1 MQELQRVRAVLL
13 GNARYALLVT
23 QHGGGFSAMEGLAIT
38 RWAPDPLGDPAG
50 PLMYLRDL
58 ESGEAWPLIVQP
70 GGRGSIALRANAA
83 TAQIASV
90 HAGIFA
96 TLTIG
101 AAGEA
106 PLEVRHVKVENHSG
120 RARLLELSTYAELV
134 LNSPAAD
141 AGHPAFSKLFVQT
154 DAPAPDTLSAWRRL
168 RSPDDAPL
176 HVAQRLVADF
186 STGRIEYETDRMRFL
201 GRARGPGAPA
211 ALHCQSPLSG
221 TIGNVLDPVFAQ
233 RLRFDLADGESAA
246 AALLCAADGAR
257 ATVLDHVG
265 GVASATAALRLLH
278 AVAGV
283 PDVRTLG
290 LPAGWRTGIDL
301 VPTLER
307 EVTFES
313 AVPGHPREAVDAVPA
328 AAAEAVN
335 AAAPGQVRAAVTATA
350 PPDQLEPAED
360 LLLFNGSGGFRADGR
375 EYVIRLRHELAA
387 DGRASLALPPLP
399 WTNCI
404 ANEAVGCLVSERGI
418 GCTWTANSREN
429 RLTPW
434 SNDPVTDPP
443 AEALYLRDDESGD
456 YWSPLPGPVPA
467 PCDYEVRHGFGYSR
481 FRSTHNELEQE
492 ATVFVPRDLPVRV
505 VRLRFRNHAAQ
516 PRRFALYS
524 YAQVVLGSLPQETRG
539 RIAIERVES
548 ALLAWNPARA
558 EYAGRVAFAAYVAEG
573 DVAYS
578 VTAERAAFLGPCGDV
593 LAPSAV
599 RHGGTFDNA
608 LGTPADACIA
618 QRWAFEIPPGDSFE
632 CALLLGEAG
641 DESAARAALAALRDV
656 ASVDTAL
663 EAVQRWWHELL
674 GRVQVRTPAPAI
686 DLMVNG
692 WLAYQNLACRM
703 WGRSAFYQS
712 GGAFGFR
719 DQLQDAAALLWLDP
733 AITRAQIV
741 LHAGHQFVEGDVLHW
756 WHPPAS
762 KGIRTRFADDLL
774 WLPLIASEYVRATGD
789 ATVLDEVTRYLR
801 AEPLADGEDE
811 VFVEPEES
819 GERGSIYEHCCRAI
833 DRSLAVGAHGL
844 PLMGT
849 GDWNDGMNRVGREGR
864 GESVW
869 MGFFLF
875 DILQRFIP
883 LVEARQEG
891 GRARRYRAHAATLQE
906 ALNDGGWDGGWYR
919 RAYYDSGAPLGAA
932 SNDECRIDT
941 IAQAWAVLSGAA
953 PPARAEQ
960 ALDALEEHLVSEADG
975 IIRLLT
981 PAFDRTPHDPGY
993 IKGYL
998 PGVRENGGQYTHGA
1012 LWAVRALAEAG
1023 RTERAARLLEL
1034 LSPASHARTPAE
1046 VTRYQVEPYVV
1057 AADVYG
1063 VAPHVGRGGWT
1074 WYTGSAGWMYRV
1086 ALESILGLEL
1096 RADTL
1101 LLRPCIPRTWPGFE
1115 ITLARPEA
1123 TYHLEVRRGA
1133 HRSGGT
1139 IDGVPLEIRNG
1150 AVIVPLRAE
1159 GGSCRVDVQL
1169 GADVGRLYTP
1179 RTGR

>member
-1 MQELQRVRAVLL
+1 
-13 GNARYALLVT
+13 
-23 QHGGGFSAMEGLAIT
+23 
-38 RWAPDPLGDPAG
+38 
-50 PLMYLRDL
+50 
-58 ESGEAWPLIVQP
+58 
-70 GGRGSIALRANAA
+70 
-83 TAQIASV
+83 
-90 HAGIFA
+90 
-96 TLTIG
+96 
-101 AAGEA
+101 
-106 PLEVRHVKVENHSG
+106 
-120 RARLLELSTYAELV
+120 
-134 LNSPAAD
+134 
-141 AGHPAFSKLFVQT
+141 
-154 DAPAPDTLSAWRRL
+154 
-168 RSPDDAPL
+168 
-176 HVAQRLVADF
+176 
-186 STGRIEYETDRMRFL
+186 
-201 GRARGPGAPA
+201 
-211 ALHCQSPLSG
+211 
-221 TIGNVLDPVFAQ
+221 
-233 RLRFDLADGESAA
+233 
-246 AALLCAADGAR
+246 
-257 ATVLDHVG
+257 
-265 GVASATAALRLLH
+265 
-278 AVAGV
+278 
-283 PDVRTLG
+283 
-290 LPAGWRTGIDL
+290 
-301 VPTLER
+301 
-307 EVTFES
+307 
-313 AVPGHPREAVDAVPA
+313 
-328 AAAEAVN
+328 
-335 AAAPGQVRAAVTATA
+335 
-350 PPDQLEPAED
+350 
-360 LLLFNGSGGFRADGR
+360 
-375 EYVIRLRHELAA
+375 
-387 DGRASLALPPLP
+387 
-399 WTNCI
+399 
-404 ANEAVGCLVSERGI
+404 
-418 GCTWTANSREN
+418 
-429 RLTPW
+429 
-434 SNDPVTDPP
+434 
-443 AEALYLRDDESGD
+443 
-456 YWSPLPGPVPA
+456 
-467 PCDYEVRHGFGYSR
+467 
-481 FRSTHNELEQE
+481 
-492 ATVFVPRDLPVRV
+492 
-505 VRLRFRNHAAQ
+505 
-516 PRRFALYS
+516 
-524 YAQVVLGSLPQETRG
+524 
-539 RIAIERVES
+539 
-548 ALLAWNPARA
+548 
-558 EYAGRVAFAAYVAEG
+558 
-573 DVAYS
+573 
-578 VTAERAAFLGPCGDV
+578 
-593 LAPSAV
+593 
-599 RHGGTFDNA
+599 
-608 LGTPADACIA
+608 
-618 QRWAFEIPPGDSFE
+618 
-632 CALLLGEAG
+632 
-641 DESAARAALAALRDV
+641 
-656 ASVDTAL
+656 
-663 EAVQRWWHELL
+663 
-674 GRVQVRTPAPAI
+674 
-686 DLMVNG
+686 
-692 WLAYQNLACRM
+692 
-703 WGRSAFYQS
+703 
-712 GGAFGFR
+712 
-719 DQLQDAAALLWLDP
+719 LLWLDP

-801 AEPLADGEDE
+801 AEPLAGGEDE